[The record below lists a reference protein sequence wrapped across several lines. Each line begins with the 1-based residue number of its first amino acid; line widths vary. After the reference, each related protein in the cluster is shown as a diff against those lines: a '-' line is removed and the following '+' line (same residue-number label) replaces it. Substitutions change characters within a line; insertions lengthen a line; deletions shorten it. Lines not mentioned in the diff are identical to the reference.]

1 MWDIDIVVTSTV
13 DEIPSKASVLPQNKN
28 YMHQSFNTLPL
39 VLGKIQVTAQWIL
52 RGQPLKT
59 LEKQAP
65 IYRTSTA
72 TESLMVRRGYIDT
85 VYNIVIFI
93 HTEKSNNVSVRK
105 LASQYIMSC
114 IYVALGYFAHR

>member
-1 MWDIDIVVTSTV
+1 MFSI
-13 DEIPSKASVLPQNKN
+13 
-28 YMHQSFNTLPL
+28 FNFKILAISYIAVLPL

-72 TESLMVRRGYIDT
+72 IESLI
-85 VYNIVIFI
+85 I
-93 HTEKSNNVSVRK
+93 
-105 LASQYIMSC
+105 
-114 IYVALGYFAHR
+114 

>member
-1 MWDIDIVVTSTV
+1 MDGQPDNTMPLATDIAGTEGIKALLDLIV
-13 DEIPSKASVLPQNKN
+13 
-28 YMHQSFNTLPL
+28 LPL

-72 TESLMVRRGYIDT
+72 NESLMVCHGFID
-85 VYNIVIFI
+85 I
-93 HTEKSNNVSVRK
+93 HFNKKHV
-105 LASQYIMSC
+105 
-114 IYVALGYFAHR
+114 